1 MKPSDSYMSLGTIS
15 GHETNWK
22 LYCTIPK
29 KTATSKRFVN
39 TYRSYV
45 TWPDP
50 AKVIKETAP
59 KFALMKDNHPTK
71 DIIYECVTTWK
82 MKSIKS

>member
-45 TWPDP
+45 T
-50 AKVIKETAP
+50 
-59 KFALMKDNHPTK
+59 
-71 DIIYECVTTWK
+71 
-82 MKSIKS
+82 